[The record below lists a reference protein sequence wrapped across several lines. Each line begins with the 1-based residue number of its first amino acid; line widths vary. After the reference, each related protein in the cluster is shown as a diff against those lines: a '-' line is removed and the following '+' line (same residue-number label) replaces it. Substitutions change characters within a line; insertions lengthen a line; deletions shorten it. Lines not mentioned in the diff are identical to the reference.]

1 MTFNNLD
8 IIAPILQA
16 LNGKGYKTPTSIQ
29 QQAIPEILL
38 RKDVLGIAQTG
49 TGKTAAFAVPI
60 LQLLDGCQK
69 VDNKIRALVLTPTR
83 ELATQI
89 AENFTS
95 YGQKLRLRHTTVF
108 GGVPQGRQVAALKAG
123 VDILIATPGRLA
135 DLMQQGYIDLSR
147 IEIFVL
153 DEADRMLDMGFVHE
167 VKKIVSVLPVNRQT
181 LFFSAT
187 MPANIAALAKT
198 ILKRPVTVRTT
209 PVSSTA
215 ERVSQSVYHV
225 HKNSKVNLL
234 LHLLKDAGTERS
246 LIFTRTKHGAD
257 KLVKQLAGTGVH
269 AAAIHGNKSQ
279 NARQKALNDFRLERV
294 KVLVATDI
302 AARGIDIDHLPRVVN
317 YDMPEV
323 AETYVHR
330 IGRTGRGTEATGKAI
345 SFCDHEEAGYLK
357 NIQKLIGFPVPVLKV
372 PAHLQ

>member
-1 MTFNNLD
+1 MTFKELN
-8 IIAPILQA
+8 IITPILQA
-16 LNGKGYKTPTSIQ
+16 LDSKGYKSPTAIQ

-49 TGKTAAFAVPI
+49 TGKTAAFAIPI
-60 LQLLDGCQK
+60 LQLLSSNQK
-69 VDNKIRALVLTPTR
+69 VDNKIRSLILTPTR
-83 ELATQI
+83 ELAVQI
-89 AENFTS
+89 AENFAS
-95 YGQKLRLRHTTVF
+95 YGGKLRIRHTTVF

-135 DLMQQGYIDLSR
+135 DLVQQGYIDLSR
-147 IEIFVL
+147 IEILVL
-153 DEADRMLDMGFVHE
+153 DESDRMLDMGFVHE
-167 VKKIVSVLPVNRQT
+167 VKRIISVLPDQRQT

-187 MPANIAALAKT
+187 MPATIAALAKK
-198 ILKRPVTVRTT
+198 ILKRPVTVQAT

-215 ERVSQSVYHV
+215 ERVTHSVYHV
-225 HKNSKVNLL
+225 DKTDKVSLL

-257 KLVKQLAGTGVH
+257 KLVKQLTGTGVH

-279 NARQKALNDFRLERV
+279 TARQKALSDFRQERV
-294 KVLVATDI
+294 NVLVATDI

-317 YDMPEV
+317 YDLPEV

-330 IGRTGRGTEATGKAI
+330 IGRTGRGIEATGKAI
-345 SFCDHEEAGYLK
+345 SFCDHEDAGYLK
-357 NIQKLIGFPVPVLKV
+357 SIQKLIGFSVPVLAV
-372 PAHLQ
+372 PALQ